1 MPPPANPARDTGQ
14 PGGPPGSGSGPGRF
28 FADMDPMTLVAL
40 SMGEPAGIA
49 GEITLAA
56 WRVLRASGPAFVLIG
71 DPAWLGAIDPA
82 VPLRPVASTA
92 QAAAAFAEALPV
104 LPLALGAPVR
114 PGRPDPANAAAV
126 TESITRAVRLAQS
139 GAVAAV
145 VTNPIAKSVLY
156 AAGFPHPGH
165 TEFLAALT
173 GAARPVMLLA
183 APGLR
188 VVPVT
193 VHVALARA
201 LAELRSDTILACGR
215 ITAAA
220 LRRDFAI
227 PSPRLAV
234 AGLNPHA
241 GESGA
246 MGDEEARIIAPAIA
260 ALRAEGIAASGP
272 HPPDT
277 LFTEA
282 ARARYDVAL
291 GMYHDQ
297 VLIPLKTL
305 DMRHGVN
312 VTLGLPIVRTSPD
325 HGTAFDIAGTGTA
338 DPSSLIAAIRL
349 AAELAA
355 NRRRACTPSASA

>member
-1 MPPPANPARDTGQ
+1 M
-14 PGGPPGSGSGPGRF
+14 
-28 FADMDPMTLVAL
+28 LAL
-40 SMGEPAGIA
+40 TMGEPAGIA

-56 WRVLRASGPAFVLIG
+56 WRALRGAGPRFVLLG
-71 DPAWLGAIDPA
+71 DPDWLAA
-82 VPLRPVASTA
+82 VGPHAPIRVVATVAEANSVF
-92 QAAAAFAEALPV
+92 AAALPV
-104 LPLALGAPVR
+104 IPVPLAAPVR
-114 PGRPDPANAAAV
+114 PGAPDPANGEAVCAAIV
-126 TESITRAVRLAQS
+126 RAVRLAEA
-139 GAVAAV
+139 GEVAGI
-145 VTNPIAKSVLY
+145 VTNPISKSVLY
-156 AAGFPHPGH
+156 AGGFPHPGH

-173 GAARPVMLLA
+173 GAAHPVMMLA

-188 VVPVT
+188 VVPVSI
-193 VHVALARA
+193 HVALARA
-201 LAELRSDTILACGR
+201 IAGLTTATIVTAGR

-220 LRRDFAI
+220 LIRDFAL
-227 PSPRLAV
+227 PAPRLAV

-241 GESGA
+241 GEAGA
-246 MGDEEARIIAPAIA
+246 MGDEEGRIIAPAIA
-260 ALRAEGIAASGP
+260 VLRAAGIAVTGP

-282 ARARYDVAL
+282 ARARYDVAI

-325 HGTAFDIAGTGTA
+325 HGTGFDIAGQGRA
-338 DPSSLIAAIRL
+338 DPASLIAAIRL